1 MKENFERNNNPFC
14 PFGTIGRLGYFITN
28 TLILVISTAFLFFF
42 ARTGAELSK
51 ELLLTQNYS
60 MLEIM
65 LNNAPKRETAVFV
78 IVVLG
83 IMFFKFIIAKKR
95 ILDIAPDSPNIIRN
109 SYLIAFGV
117 ALLPFMANFVV
128 QVAGWVNN
136 FLCITSILI
145 TLYFICKKGS
155 KPAEKEITLPVEDE
169 KRQ

>member
-28 TLILVISTAFLFFF
+28 TLMLFISTVFLFFF
-42 ARTGAELSK
+42 AHSGVELSK

-65 LNNAPKRETAVFV
+65 INNAPKKEIAIFVFV
-78 IVVLG
+78 VLC
-83 IMFFKFIIAKKR
+83 IMFLKFIIAKKR